1 MENFKIEL
9 ESFSGE
15 YGTWSQGTIK
25 INEGVITTSSG
36 EGDYTSEYLEKLKSL
51 FGEGPYTREDLED
64 DRIQQY
70 LSMWYEE
77 DARTEGGMKITVTKY
92 N

>member
-15 YGTWSQGTIK
+15 YGRWSQGTIK

-36 EGDYTSEYLEKLKSL
+36 EGDYTSEYLWKLKSL
-51 FGEGPYTREDLED
+51 FGEGPYTREHLED
-64 DRIQQY
+64 DRIEEY
-70 LSMWYEE
+70 LSSYYEE
-77 DARTEGGMKITVTKY
+77 DARTEGGVEITVTQR
-92 N
+92 